1 MKRKVFIATIM
12 TVLFC
17 ISGCESRREPM
28 PELSSEYY
36 VGITYGGSGYGTYND
51 CFQGVAIVCTNKD
64 LLVYMPKDKS
74 SEYVVADTLKLTD
87 AQYDGIVKSVDRKK
101 LYYLYANEQI
111 EEGDGDSCIASI
123 MLYNGNN
130 ELLIDCGGY
139 KPNNEY
145 FNSAYRALYEYLP
158 MEELDKIRSDWA
170 NKLIEE

>member
-17 ISGCESRREPM
+17 ICGCESRREPM
-28 PELSSEYY
+28 PEL
-36 VGITYGGSGYGTYND
+36 
-51 CFQGVAIVCTNKD
+51 
-64 LLVYMPKDKS
+64 S

-170 NKLIEE
+170 NKLMEE